1 MKIIALE
8 VEQPN
13 VASED
18 FLPHLDA
25 EARHVWELQQRGV
38 VREAHFR
45 ADRHTAVLILECD
58 SLAQAEALTAAFP
71 LVREGLIHF
80 DLIPLIPYSGFA
92 RLFR

>member
-8 VEQPN
+8 VEHPD
-13 VASED
+13 ATSADFSPYLED
-18 FLPHLDA
+18 
-25 EARHVWELQQRGV
+25 EARHVWVLQQQGV

-58 SLAQAEALTAAFP
+58 SLAQAEALTASFP
-71 LVREGLIHF
+71 LVRAGLIHF
-80 DLIPLIPYSGFA
+80 DLIPLLPYSGFA

>member
-8 VEQPN
+8 NELPE

-18 FLPHLDA
+18 FSPHLEA
-25 EARHVWELQQRGV
+25 EALHVWNLQQQGI

-58 SLAQAEALTAAFP
+58 NLEHAKELTDAFP
-71 LVREGLIHF
+71 LVREGLICF
-80 DLIPLIPYSGFA
+80 DLIPLLPYTGLS
-92 RLFR
+92 RLFK